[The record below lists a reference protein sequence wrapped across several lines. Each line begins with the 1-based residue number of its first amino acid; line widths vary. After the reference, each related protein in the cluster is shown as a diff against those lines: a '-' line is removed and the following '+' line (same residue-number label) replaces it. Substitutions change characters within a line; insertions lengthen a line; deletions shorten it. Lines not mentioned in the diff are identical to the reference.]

1 MQWKLHNSR
10 SNWRQIP
17 PYSLH
22 LPSAITKRF
31 SIATKRRG
39 VWFWRRRNCVVKTG
53 VLLDNDAVW
62 WTNREARRYGW
73 NNRWE
78 RLRRNDERIGCVRRN
93 GPQSGHYFLRRPVDK
108 SGRQRA
114 LTTRINKTIFSVDV
128 SRHGNGKLCLW
139 SRDAAA
145 CQMPSAIKM
154 LQR

>member
-93 GPQSGHYFLRRPVDK
+93 GPQAVIIFFVVQSTKVA
-108 SGRQRA
+108 GRGRWQRG
-114 LTTRINKTIFSVDV
+114 LTKQFSASTLVV
-128 SRHGNGKLCLW
+128 MGTVNSA
-139 SRDAAA
+139 SEVE
-145 CQMPSAIKM
+145 MPLHVKCHP
-154 LQR
+154 R